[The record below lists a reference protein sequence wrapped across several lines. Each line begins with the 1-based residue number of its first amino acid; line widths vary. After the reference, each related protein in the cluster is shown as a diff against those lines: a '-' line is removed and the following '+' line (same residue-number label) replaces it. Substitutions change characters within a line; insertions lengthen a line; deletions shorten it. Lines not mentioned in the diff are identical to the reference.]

1 MPARHEPAALDPLSD
16 TQLIREL
23 EILVRDD
30 RRLTA
35 RLLVHLAEVD
45 ARKLYLNHA
54 CSSMHVYCVDRLHM
68 SDPQAYRRIHAARAA
83 RRFPRIFGMVARNEL
98 HLTGIALLSQFL
110 TEANHGVLLDA
121 AVHKSKK
128 QLEQLIANR
137 FPRPDAPDIPADIE
151 PSAPERFKVQFT
163 AGAAL
168 HSKLREAQAL
178 LRHQIPNGD
187 IAEIFERALDLLLK
201 DAKKKRFGLAD
212 RPRTA
217 PAASAGPAKRH
228 IANGIKRAVYDR
240 DGGRCTF
247 MDADGNRCQEI
258 SLIEFHHLDAFARG
272 GAHTIENITLRCA
285 PHNRFAAEQEL
296 GREVVAAKIEQA
308 RNARELRGAPPS
320 ESITPPS
327 VSTTPPSMSI
337 TPPSESTTTSSE
349 SVTPPGEADSQST
362 GLLAPSEVREAHQPP
377 HTSYAAKRR
386 TAAPATAA
394 RGASGAGIG
403 DGVIPGRTVPG
414 TVGPSSHVGDR
425 LAITVGEGRR
435 HDVVLT
441 DRRGLTEPDRTSSL
455 TEHGRWFRRLE
466 ARGLEGCNVFLGYPY

>member
-1 MPARHEPAALDPLSD
+1 MPARHEPAALAPLSD
-16 TQLIREL
+16 AQLMREL
-23 EILVRDD
+23 DEIVRDD
-30 RRLTA
+30 RCLTA

-98 HLTGIALLSQFL
+98 HLSGIALLSQFL
-110 TEANHGVLLDA
+110 TEANHGELLDA
-121 AVHKSKK
+121 AVHRSKK
-128 QLEQLIANR
+128 QLEQLLAAR
-137 FPRPDAPDIPADIE
+137 FPRPDAPATVRRLPRPASRGERSPPSLVPTAGTEQRRQGAGTGERPMAQRPMAQRSERAVIE

-168 HSKLREAQAL
+168 HNKLREAQAL

-187 IAEIFERALDLLLK
+187 IAEIFERALDGLLK
-201 DAKKKRFGLAD
+201 DAKKKRFGLTD
-212 RPRTA
+212 RPRSREPA
-217 PAASAGPAKRH
+217 AASAGPAKRY

-308 RNARELRGAPPS
+308 RNARELRGAPPG
-320 ESITPPS
+320 
-327 VSTTPPSMSI
+327 
-337 TPPSESTTTSSE
+337 ESTA
-349 SVTPPGEADSQST
+349 PPGESEAQST
-362 GLLAPSEVREAHQPP
+362 RLLAPSEVREIHQPP
-377 HTSYAAKRR
+377 HTSYAVKWRG
-386 TAAPATAA
+386 AAPPSGERRAA
-394 RGASGAGIG
+394 ALRRECPDTITPP
-403 DGVIPGRTVPG
+403 PGESVTPPG
-414 TVGPSSHVGDR
+414 ES
-425 LAITVGEGRR
+425 
-435 HDVVLT
+435 VLHC
-441 DRRGLTEPDRTSSL
+441 G
-455 TEHGRWFRRLE
+455 
-466 ARGLEGCNVFLGYPY
+466 